1 MTEAHGLRTSG
12 ARIMLTGALGLVAA
26 LAATSLQA
34 APIQGAGS
42 TFAAPAIQRWSRD
55 YEALRADG
63 GDFVSPDWRVDYE
76 PVGSLSG
83 VMRLA
88 QPEVD
93 FAATEAP
100 LTAEELEA
108 RGWIQFPILMGGVVA
123 TANLEGVPSGELRL
137 SGPVLAGIYLG
148 EITRWSDPVLAGMN
162 PGLSLPDAEIEV
174 LHRADGSGSTQVFTS
189 FLSETSPEWAGKAG
203 SDLLIAWP
211 VGRGEKGSGGLAAR
225 AAATPNSL
233 AYVEYGQALRQGLP
247 MAALLNQAG
256 EFVAP
261 SPESFRIGLD
271 GVEWSAER
279 GFLADTTNLAGA
291 GAYPVAVATY
301 AVLPKDRGAHRL
313 RRVFDVFHIAFSQGA
328 DEAEALGFIPVPP
341 RLAERIEAYWAS
353 VAPPAVR

>member
-1 MTEAHGLRTSG
+1 MIEAQTLRKSG
-12 ARIMLTGALGLVAA
+12 VKAALAGALGLASA
-26 LAATSLQA
+26 LAAPSLQA
-34 APIQGAGS
+34 EPIQGAGS

-108 RGWIQFPILMGGVVA
+108 RGWIQFPIVMGGIVA
-123 TANLEGVPSGELRL
+123 TANLEGLPSGALRL
-137 SGPVLAGIYLG
+137 SGPVLAEIYLG
-148 EITRWSDPVLAGMN
+148 GITRWSDPALAELN
-162 PGLSLPDAEIEV
+162 PGLTLPDAEIEV
-174 LHRADGSGSTQVFTS
+174 LHRADGSGSTRIFTS
-189 FLSETSPEWAGKAG
+189 FLSETSPEWAEKAG

-211 VGRGEKGSGGLAAR
+211 VGRGEKGSGGLAAL
-225 AAATPNSL
+225 AAATPGSL
-233 AYVEYGQALRQGLP
+233 AYLEYGQALRQGLP
-247 MAALLNQAG
+247 MAALLNQSG
-256 EFVAP
+256 DFVAP

-271 GVEWSAER
+271 GVDWRAER

-291 GAYPVAVATY
+291 GAYPIATATY
-301 AVLPKDRGAHRL
+301 AVSPKDRGAHRL
-313 RRVFDVFHIAFSQGA
+313 RRVFDVFRIAFSQGA
-328 DEAEALGFIPVPP
+328 DEAEALGYIPVPP
-341 RLAERIEAYWAS
+341 RLVERIEAYWAS

>member
-1 MTEAHGLRTSG
+1 MIEAHGLRTSG
-12 ARIMLTGALGLVAA
+12 AKTGLAGALCLAAA
-26 LAATSLQA
+26 LAATNLQA

-76 PVGSLSG
+76 PIGSLSG

-100 LTAEELEA
+100 LTVEELKA
-108 RGWIQFPILMGGVVA
+108 RGWIQFPIVMGGIVA
-123 TANLEGVPSGELRL
+123 TANLAGIPSGELRL

-148 EITRWSDPVLAGMN
+148 EITSWSDPTIAEMN
-162 PGLSLPDAEIEV
+162 PGLKLPDAEIAA

-189 FLSETSPEWAGKAG
+189 FLSETSPEWAEKAG

-211 VGRGEKGSGGLAAR
+211 VGRGQKGSGGLAAL

-233 AYVEYGQALRQGLP
+233 AYLEYGQALRQGLP

-261 SPESFRIGLD
+261 GPESFRAGLD
-271 GVEWSAER
+271 GVDWSAER

-301 AVLPKDRGAHRL
+301 AVLPQDRGAHRL

-328 DEAEALGFIPVPP
+328 DEAEALGYIPVPP
-341 RLAERIEAYWAS
+341 RLVGEIEAWWAS
-353 VAPPAVR
+353 VVPPAVR